1 MSGRGDILI
10 GLDAGTSVIK
20 AVAFDTSGRQIE
32 AAALPN
38 RYVTRPDGAAV
49 QDQQATW
56 ADAAA
61 ALRALSE
68 KVEGLASRAIALA
81 VTAQGDGT
89 WLVGAGDAPV
99 GEGWIWLDSRSAPTV
114 RALRAED
121 GDAARYLATGT
132 GLNCCQQG
140 AQLAHMQAHA
150 PHLLEGAECA
160 LHPKDFLYLRLTGL
174 RVSDPSETCFT
185 FGDFRTRAHDEGVVD
200 ALGLRPLRRL
210 LPEIMDG
217 AEEVAP
223 LTPEAAAATGLRA
236 GLPVSLG
243 YVDVACTLLGGGI
256 FTGTGRAGCSIIGS
270 TGMHARAIAPG
281 DFTANPDR
289 TGYVMLLPIPGMAAQ
304 LQSNMAATLNIDW
317 LLDLAAD
324 LLADF
329 GAPVDRPALLSHLS
343 RWLEEA
349 APGRVLF
356 HPYISEAGE
365 RGPIVEDAA
374 RASFI
379 GLNAGHRFPDLAR
392 AVVEGLALAA
402 ADCYAAMGPVP
413 AEIRLS
419 GGAARSDP
427 LRRILGAALGVP
439 VRRCEREEAGAAG
452 AAMIAAVAIGVHSDM
467 QSCIDA
473 WVTPR
478 LTAPEAPD
486 PDLAAR
492 YAALKPH
499 YLAAREALPP
509 VWRGMAETR
518 GNL

>member
-1 MSGRGDILI
+1 MLI

-20 AVAFDTSGRQIE
+20 AVAFDLSGRQV
-32 AAALPN
+32 AAAAVPN

-49 QDQQATW
+49 QDQDATW
-56 ADAAA
+56 ADAAD
-61 ALRALSE
+61 ALRALSG
-68 KVEGLASRAIALA
+68 KVGGLAARAAALA

-89 WLVGAGDAPV
+89 WLVGKDDAPV

-114 RALRAED
+114 RALRAQ
-121 GDAARYLATGT
+121 GADAARYAATGT

-140 AQLAHMQAHA
+140 AQLAHMQSRL

-160 LHPKDFLYLRLTGL
+160 LHPRDFLFLRLTGL

-185 FGDFRTRAHDEGVVD
+185 FGDFRTRTHDEAVID

-217 AEEVAP
+217 ARDTAP
-223 LTPEAAAATGLRA
+223 LSAAAAAATGLRA

-243 YVDVACTLLGGGI
+243 YVDVACMLLGGGI
-256 FTGTGRAGCSIIGS
+256 FTGTGAAGCSIIGS
-270 TGMHARAIAPG
+270 TGMHARCIAPG
-281 DFTANPDR
+281 DFTPNPDR
-289 TGYVMLLPIPGMAAQ
+289 TGYVMLLPIEGRAAQ
-304 LQSNMAATLNIDW
+304 LQSNMAATLNIDR

-329 GAPVDRPALLSHLS
+329 GAPVDRPALLGRLS
-343 RWLEEA
+343 RWLEA
-349 APGRVLF
+349 AEPGRILY

-379 GLNAGHRFPDLAR
+379 GLNSGHRFPDLAR
-392 AVVEGLALAA
+392 AAVEGLALAA

-419 GGAARSDP
+419 GGAARSDG
-427 LRRILGAALGVP
+427 LRGILGAALGVP

-452 AAMIAAVAIGVHSDM
+452 AAMTAAVAIGAYLDM
-467 QSCIDA
+467 QACIDA
-473 WVTPR
+473 WVAPL
-478 LTAPEAPD
+478 LTRPEAPD
-486 PDLAAR
+486 PALSAL
-492 YAALKPH
+492 YTALKPH
-499 YLAAREALPP
+499 YLAARDALPP
-509 VWRGMAETR
+509 VWRGLAATR
-518 GNL
+518 GTP